1 MSNLLS
7 KVIKDWKHVTVEDVR
22 YFLSQNTDSKV
33 LYRNRFDFM
42 IIKGNKLLTI
52 PGNAHEYQ
60 NERYGDS
67 KRSSLPGIY
76 PYCQEINN
84 IYPSE
89 DNKVLECIASHL
101 TSLPV
106 KFMVEAPVD
115 AYVDLYGT
123 PITVYSKNSKDKT
136 PYTIIG
142 DYVTTFVMVY
152 DITSNKKYI
161 GSNDMLEYIDTLK
174 WWCDGDSDE
183 FDFDEYYIGDRYD
196 DMIWVESTL
205 PSKIL
210 PNISHTV
217 SMQPSEYLSSMINE
231 LCYMNPSMYYEH
243 TNICKC
249 VEGILMYLIV
259 EYPLLYGDKVM
270 NNVELELN
278 DLIERYDGFVIEPKL
293 LPSSDDIYRDV
304 YSELFSKDTP
314 PIVFDF
320 YTQFKYLRPHLKELK
335 LLLENN
341 VDTEELIIHGR
352 YSNLRSA
359 IMTLRTMIKY
369 FNRIVSYIKPDING

>member
-1 MSNLLS
+1 MSNLS
-7 KVIKDWKHVTVEDVR
+7 KVIKDWMCITVEDVR

-42 IIKGNKLLTI
+42 IIKGNKVLTI

-60 NERYGDS
+60 HEVYGSS
-67 KRSSLPGIY
+67 KRSTLPGIY

-84 IYPSE
+84 ICPSE
-89 DNKVLECIASHL
+89 NIKLLECIASHL

-106 KFMVEAPVD
+106 KFMVEVPVD
-115 AYVDLYGT
+115 TYVDLYDT

-142 DYVTTFVMVY
+142 DHVTTFVMMY
-152 DITSNKKYI
+152 DTRSNKKYI

-174 WWCDGDSDE
+174 WWCDGDIDE

-196 DMIWVESTL
+196 DMIWVESEL

-217 SMQPSEYLSSMINE
+217 SMQPSEYLSSMVNE
-231 LCYMNPSMYYEH
+231 LCYINPSMYGEH
-243 TNICKC
+243 RNICKC

-278 DLIERYDGFVIEPKL
+278 DLIERYDGFVVEPKL

-314 PIVFDF
+314 PTVFDF
-320 YTQFKYLRPHLKELK
+320 YIQFKYLRPHLKELK

-359 IMTLRTMIKY
+359 IMTLRTMLKY
-369 FNRIVSYIKPDING
+369 FNRVVSYIKPDINN

>member
-1 MSNLLS
+1 MSNLS
-7 KVIKDWKHVTVEDVR
+7 KIIKDWMCITLKDVR

-42 IIKGNKLLTI
+42 IIKGNKVLTI
-52 PGNAHEYQ
+52 PGNAHKYQ
-60 NERYGDS
+60 NEVYDGS
-67 KRSSLPGIY
+67 KRSSLPAIY

-84 IYPSE
+84 ICPSE
-89 DNKVLECIASHL
+89 DSNVLEYIASHL

-106 KFMVEAPVD
+106 KFMVEASVD

-123 PITVYSKNSKDKT
+123 PINVYSKNSKDEI

-142 DYVTTFVMVY
+142 DYVTTFVMMY

-161 GSNDMLEYIDTLK
+161 GSNDMSEYIDTLK
-174 WWCDGDSDE
+174 WWCDGDIDG

-196 DMIWVESTL
+196 QMIWVESTL

-210 PNISHTV
+210 PNISHSV

-231 LCYMNPSMYYEH
+231 LCYINPSMYYEH

-278 DLIERYDGFVIEPKL
+278 DLIERYDGFVVEPKL
-293 LPSSDDIYRDV
+293 LPSSDDIYIDV

-314 PIVFDF
+314 PTVFDF
-320 YTQFKYLRPHLKELK
+320 YRQFKYLRPHLKELK

-359 IMTLRTMIKY
+359 IMTLRTMLKY
-369 FNRIVSYIKPDING
+369 FNMIISYIKPDINK